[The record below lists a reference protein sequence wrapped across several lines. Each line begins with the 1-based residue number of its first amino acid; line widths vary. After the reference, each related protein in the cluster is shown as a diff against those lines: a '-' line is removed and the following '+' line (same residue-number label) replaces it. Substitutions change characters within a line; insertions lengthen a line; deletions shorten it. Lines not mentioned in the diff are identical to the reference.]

1 MAALSLFHFSEI
13 HSKFLG
19 ERDSNGWWFSYDFV
33 LRSSFL
39 PSSPLYLIS
48 HPTHPPLPFDDRT
61 MVKPF
66 TGYLFQI
73 KFAHCSR
80 GENSTKR
87 ERVHSTVDY
96 QPFRNFLGETNSL
109 RAGSKLSAKWRDSI
123 GLIKRCPIRPLFAPK
138 NPDELLLRWR
148 CQSKPSWTEATEPEL
163 CLRLTIN
170 FATLR
175 NVIVA
180 SLQWKE
186 FLSHP
191 LVFNFRPL
199 VVENKSFVVQ
209 HFES

>member
-1 MAALSLFHFSEI
+1 MKGIATN
-13 HSKFLG
+13 
-19 ERDSNGWWFSYDFV
+19 DDF
-33 LRSSFL
+33 RTISFFDL
-39 PSSPLYLIS
+39 PSFPSPFNFASL
-48 HPTHPPLPFDDRT
+48 PPLPPPPPPVWWSYNGKT
-61 MVKPF
+61 IH
-66 TGYLFQI
+66 GYLFQI
-73 KFAHCSR
+73 KFAHCSQ

-170 FATLR
+170 LALVQR
-175 NVIVA
+175 NCR
-180 SLQWKE
+180 
-186 FLSHP
+186 FLAMG
-191 LVFNFRPL
+191 RI
-199 VVENKSFVVQ
+199 SFSFLIFT
-209 HFES
+209 HWLSKISCLSSSIES

>member
-1 MAALSLFHFSEI
+1 MMI
-13 HSKFLG
+13 
-19 ERDSNGWWFSYDFV
+19 FV
-33 LRSSFL
+33 RFRSSIFL
-39 PSSPLYLIS
+39 PSPPLLIS
-48 HPTHPPLPFDDRT
+48 PPFPLCPLPPLPFDDRT

-73 KFAHCSR
+73 KFAHCSQ

-170 FATLR
+170 LALVQR
-175 NVIVA
+175 NCR
-180 SLQWKE
+180 
-186 FLSHP
+186 FLAMG
-191 LVFNFRPL
+191 RI
-199 VVENKSFVVQ
+199 SFSFLIFT
-209 HFES
+209 HWLSKISCLSSSIES